1 MKPPMEPRR
10 IGRSILDVVAAS
22 PLFVTAPLWRR
33 WHQRWGATDQEVR
46 GPMPGDDLLATP
58 SFKATRAITIKTA
71 PERVWPWIVQVGYDR
86 AGFYSY
92 DLFDHGARP
101 SARRILPEF
110 QDPKLGDW
118 VAMYSKVNE
127 ATAFKVNTFVPPEW
141 MLWTKPD
148 STWAWKLVPLEGGRA
163 TRLVTRLKANY
174 DWSSPSS
181 ALLSL
186 VLLEFGDFPMM
197 RRMLRG
203 LKQRAEQAA
212 GVHSAATGEDAA
224 DAQR

>member
-1 MKPPMEPRR
+1 MQPPMEPRR

-46 GPMPGDDLLATP
+46 AAMPGDDLLAKA
-58 SFKATRAITIKTA
+58 SFKATRAITIQA
-71 PERVWPWIVQVGYDR
+71 PPEQVWPWLVQIGYDR
-86 AGFYSY
+86 AGWYSY

-101 SARRILPEF
+101 SARRILPQF
-110 QDPKLGDW
+110 QDPKVGDW
-118 VAMYSKVNE
+118 VAMYSKVNQ
-127 ATAFKVNTFVPPEW
+127 ATAFKVRAFAAPEW
-141 MLWTKPD
+141 LLWTKPD
-148 STWAWKLVPLEGGRA
+148 STWAWKLVPLDGGRA
-163 TRLVTRLKANY
+163 TRLVTRLKARY
-174 DWSSPSS
+174 QWRSPSS

-203 LKQRAEQAA
+203 LRQRAEQAA
-212 GVHSAATGEDAA
+212 GIQRPAAGKDAA
-224 DAQR
+224 DAQQ

>member
-1 MKPPMEPRR
+1 MEPPMEPRR
-10 IGRSILDVVAAS
+10 IGRSLLNVVVAS

-46 GPMPGDDLLATP
+46 APMPGDDLLAKA
-58 SFKATRAITIKTA
+58 SFNATRAITIQA
-71 PERVWPWIVQVGYDR
+71 PPGAVWPWIVQIGYDR
-86 AGFYSY
+86 AGWYSY

-101 SARRILPEF
+101 SARRILPQF
-110 QDPKLGDW
+110 QDPKVGDW

-127 ATAFKVNTFVPPEW
+127 ATAFRVRAFVPEEW
-141 MLWTKPD
+141 LLWTKPD
-148 STWAWKLVPLEGGRA
+148 STWAWKLLPLDGGRA
-163 TRLVTRLKANY
+163 TRLVTRLKASY
-174 DWSSPSS
+174 EWRSPSS

-212 GVHSAATGEDAA
+212 GAHSAGTGKDAA
-224 DAQR
+224 DAQQ

>member
-1 MKPPMEPRR
+1 
-10 IGRSILDVVAAS
+10 
-22 PLFVTAPLWRR
+22 
-33 WHQRWGATDQEVR
+33 
-46 GPMPGDDLLATP
+46 
-58 SFKATRAITIKTA
+58 
-71 PERVWPWIVQVGYDR
+71 
-86 AGFYSY
+86 
-92 DLFDHGARP
+92 
-101 SARRILPEF
+101 
-110 QDPKLGDW
+110 
-118 VAMYSKVNE
+118 
-127 ATAFKVNTFVPPEW
+127 

-203 LKQRAEQAA
+203 LKQRAEQVA
-212 GVHSAATGEDAA
+212 GVHSATTGEDAA

>member
-1 MKPPMEPRR
+1 
-10 IGRSILDVVAAS
+10 
-22 PLFVTAPLWRR
+22 
-33 WHQRWGATDQEVR
+33 
-46 GPMPGDDLLATP
+46 MPGDDILAKP
-58 SFKATRAITIKTA
+58 SFNATRAVTIKA
-71 PERVWPWIVQVGYDR
+71 SPDRVWPWIVQIGYDR

-101 SARRILPEF
+101 SSRRIVPEF
-110 QDPKLGDW
+110 QQLKVGDW
-118 VAMYSKVNE
+118 VAMYSKVND
-127 ATAFKVNTFVPPEW
+127 ATAFRVRAFVPPEW

-148 STWAWKLVPLEGGRA
+148 STWAWKLVPIDGGGA
-163 TRLVTRLKANY
+163 TRLVTRLKAGY
-174 DWSSPSS
+174 EWRSPSS

-212 GVHSAATGEDAA
+212 GVQSAGTGKDAA
-224 DAQR
+224 DA